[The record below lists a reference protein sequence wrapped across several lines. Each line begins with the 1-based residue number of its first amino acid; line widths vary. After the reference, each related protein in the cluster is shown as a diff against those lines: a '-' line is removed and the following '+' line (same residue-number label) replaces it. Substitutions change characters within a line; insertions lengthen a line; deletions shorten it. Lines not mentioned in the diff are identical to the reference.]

1 MRSSPAGTWVPLALL
16 ALLAVQPAST
26 RGAGGARRL
35 EAIRSEIEA
44 REQRAREYAAEAR
57 GALEELDGIDRKLV
71 ELRRSTR
78 RLRQREREAEEE
90 LGEVRASLA
99 RASRAL
105 DASRRDL
112 EVRLVSL
119 YKFTSTGGAA
129 ALYSAGDFQSF
140 VRRREGL
147 TRILDEDR
155 RLFARHRSVE
165 DRWRQ
170 ARQEARSLVDEIS
183 AARSEVDRRER
194 RASEMQVERRN
205 LVALLS
211 SRSDRELMQAGELRA
226 AAERLERALERM
238 PGSIAASPGRGLTRG
253 GLAWPVE
260 GSVRQ
265 GFGRQIDPEFGTET
279 LRTGIEI
286 AAPRGAPVRAV
297 GPGRVLFAGWFRGF
311 GQMVIVDHGRGSI
324 SVSAYLEDLATS
336 AGESVALG
344 QEIGSVGQTG
354 SIGDPGLY
362 FEIRQHGEAVDPRV
376 WLAGQ

>member
-1 MRSSPAGTWVPLALL
+1 MRSARIGSWVPLGLL
-16 ALLAVQPAST
+16 ALLVAQPAPA
-26 RGAGGARRL
+26 RAAGGARRL
-35 EAIRSEIEA
+35 EAIRAEIEE
-44 REQRAREYAAEAR
+44 REQRASEYAAEAR

-90 LGEVRASLA
+90 LEEARASLT

-105 DASRRDL
+105 EASRRDL

-129 ALYSAGDFQSF
+129 AVYSAGDFQSF
-140 VRRREGL
+140 MRRREGL

-155 RLFARHRSVE
+155 RLFARHRDVE

-170 ARQEARSLVDEIS
+170 ARAEARSLVEEIGG
-183 AARSEVDRRER
+183 ARSEVDRRER
-194 RASEMQVERRN
+194 RASKMQVERRN
-205 LVALLS
+205 LVSLLG
-211 SRSDRELMQAGELRA
+211 SRSDRELRQAAELRA
-226 AAERLERALERM
+226 AALRLERALERL
-238 PGSIAASPGRGLTRG
+238 PGSSAPSPGSGLARG
-253 GLAWPVE
+253 GLTWPVE
-260 GSVRQ
+260 GRVRQ

-286 AAPRGAPVRAV
+286 AAPRGAAVRAV

-311 GQMVIVDHGRGSI
+311 GQMVILDHGRGSV
-324 SVSAYLEDLATS
+324 SVSAYLEELAVR
-336 AGESVALG
+336 AGESVAGG

-354 SIGDPGLY
+354 SIADPGLY
-362 FEIRQHGEAVDPRV
+362 FEIRQQGEAVDPRV